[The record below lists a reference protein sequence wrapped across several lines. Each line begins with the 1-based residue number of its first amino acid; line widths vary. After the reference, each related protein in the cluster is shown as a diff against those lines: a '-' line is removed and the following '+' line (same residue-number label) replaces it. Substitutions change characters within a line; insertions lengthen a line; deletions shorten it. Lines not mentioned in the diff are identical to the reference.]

1 MTSFSTIAELYRSG
15 GWCMHPDSSVRN
27 LHPGAD
33 VRAFLGHLSR
43 VVLEFLPLQ
52 ERPLE
57 ARASR
62 RIHASGGPVQEG
74 QVTGRSQ
81 VAQAILI
88 SGGRTEEEL
97 LNAADAESTAVLP
110 PITRRLNYFSL
121 LANVST
127 LLGLLGTIFGLILAF
142 SAVGAA
148 DPSQRSSFLAKG
160 ISEAM
165 NATAFGLM
173 MAVPA
178 LLVHG
183 FLLSKAERILER
195 VEEIS
200 ISSRAPWLRATRRSS
215 CGARACAPPVITAS
229 PAVRTCRPA
238 LSFGC
243 IGRTSRVSCRTIRN
257 RLSRN
262 Y

>member
-1 MTSFSTIAELYRSG
+1 
-15 GWCMHPDSSVRN
+15 MHPI
-27 LHPGAD
+27 LLCGIFILA
-33 VRAFLGHLSR
+33 LT
-43 VVLEFLPLQ
+43 LERSWVIF
-52 ERPLE
+52 
-57 ARASR
+57 RASSWNFLR
-62 RIHASGGPVQEG
+62 FKNDLVNLVHRGDLAQAADLCKKVKSPVG
-74 QVTGRSQ
+74 L
-81 VAQAILI
+81 VAQAVLT
-88 SGGRTEEEL
+88 SGARTEEEL
-97 LNAADAESTAVLP
+97 LNAADAESTSVLP
-110 PITRRLNYFSL
+110 PVTRRLNYFSL

-200 ISSRAPWLRATRRSS
+200 IAVARAMAKGHRDAAQPVQARYSYANPEHAPAGRAPS
-215 CGARACAPPVITAS
+215 GASLQRPVFAQNDPQPPS
-229 PAVRTCRPA
+229 WN
-238 LSFGC
+238 S
-243 IGRTSRVSCRTIRN
+243 
-257 RLSRN
+257 
-262 Y
+262 

>member
-1 MTSFSTIAELYRSG
+1 
-15 GWCMHPDSSVRN
+15 
-27 LHPGAD
+27 
-33 VRAFLGHLSR
+33 
-43 VVLEFLPLQ
+43 
-52 ERPLE
+52 
-57 ARASR
+57 
-62 RIHASGGPVQEG
+62 
-74 QVTGRSQ
+74 
-81 VAQAILI
+81 
-88 SGGRTEEEL
+88 
-97 LNAADAESTAVLP
+97 
-110 PITRRLNYFSL
+110 

-178 LLVHG
+178 LLIHG

-200 ISSRAPWLRATRRSS
+200 VSVARGMAHGQREIAHAAHSRAAGQYATPEYAAAGRPSHSGASAQRPSFVQGDPESPWNT
-215 CGARACAPPVITAS
+215 
-229 PAVRTCRPA
+229 
-238 LSFGC
+238 
-243 IGRTSRVSCRTIRN
+243 
-257 RLSRN
+257 
-262 Y
+262 

>member
-1 MTSFSTIAELYRSG
+1 
-15 GWCMHPDSSVRN
+15 MHPI
-27 LHPGAD
+27 LLCGIFILA
-33 VRAFLGHLSR
+33 LT
-43 VVLEFLPLQ
+43 LERSWVIF
-52 ERPLE
+52 
-57 ARASR
+57 RASSWNFSR
-62 RIHASGGPVQEG
+62 FKNDLVNLVNRGDFSQAADLCKKVKSPVG
-74 QVTGRSQ
+74 L
-81 VAQAILI
+81 VAQAVLT

-97 LNAADAESTAVLP
+97 LNAADAESTSVLP
-110 PITRRLNYFSL
+110 PVTRRLNYFSL

-127 LLGLLGTIFGLILAF
+127 LLGLLGTIFGLIIAF

-200 ISSRAPWLRATRRSS
+200 IAVARAMAKGSRDVANPVHSRLSYANPEHAAAGRAPS
-215 CGARACAPPVITAS
+215 GAS
-229 PAVRTCRPA
+229 LQRPA
-238 LSFGC
+238 FAQNDPQPPSWN
-243 IGRTSRVSCRTIRN
+243 S
-257 RLSRN
+257 
-262 Y
+262 

>member
-1 MTSFSTIAELYRSG
+1 
-15 GWCMHPDSSVRN
+15 MHPI
-27 LHPGAD
+27 LLCGI
-33 VRAFLGHLSR
+33 F
-43 VVLEFLPLQ
+43 VLALTL
-52 ERPLE
+52 ERSWVIF
-57 ARASR
+57 RASSWNFSR
-62 RIHASGGPVQEG
+62 FKADLIKLVHRGEFSDAADLCKKVKSPVG
-74 QVTGRSQ
+74 L
-81 VAQAILI
+81 VAQAILL

-97 LNAADAESTAVLP
+97 LNAADAESTSVLP
-110 PITRRLNYFSL
+110 PVTRRLNYFSL

-200 ISSRAPWLRATRRSS
+200 VAVARAMAHGQREIAHAVQSRAAGHYAAPEYAQAGRPSPS
-215 CGARACAPPVITAS
+215 GASQQRPTFVQGDPQPP
-229 PAVRTCRPA
+229 
-238 LSFGC
+238 
-243 IGRTSRVSCRTIRN
+243 
-257 RLSRN
+257 SRN